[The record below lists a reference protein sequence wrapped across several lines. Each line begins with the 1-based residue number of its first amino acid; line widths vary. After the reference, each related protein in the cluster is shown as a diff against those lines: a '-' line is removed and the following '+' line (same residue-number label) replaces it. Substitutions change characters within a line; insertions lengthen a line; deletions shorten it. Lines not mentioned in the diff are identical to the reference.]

1 MDATIRRAS
10 ERYCFADRMT
20 SENSLSNCYF
30 GVDSKEAS
38 KERYRTR
45 SNTRPQKCLEKTTMV
60 SNHHL
65 LAVKPRWFT
74 KLQGAIHLLR
84 SHQGGGGFKN
94 CPNLRTTDRLRE
106 MQTKGK
112 GV

>member
-1 MDATIRRAS
+1 MDATIRAKES

-30 GVDSKEAS
+30 GADSKEGR

-60 SNHHL
+60 SYHNL
-65 LAVKPRWFT
+65 VVKTW
-74 KLQGAIHLLR
+74 G
-84 SHQGGGGFKN
+84 
-94 CPNLRTTDRLRE
+94 
-106 MQTKGK
+106 
-112 GV
+112 